1 MRRRLALTTAAVAV
15 MIVAAFLVPL
25 ALLVRNIAEDRALAA
40 ADRGA
45 ATLAPVIAAVD
56 DETAVTQVV
65 NATNASDI
73 GVVTVFLSDG
83 TILGTPGVV
92 DANVDLARTGRSFST
107 PVAGGVQVL
116 VPVVGADGQTDV
128 VRVFVEDS
136 RLRDGVV
143 PAWIVLGGLGVALV
157 LVAVIVADRLGRSI
171 VNPMN
176 DLARTAE
183 RLGHGELTARVEP
196 SGPPEVAEVGQTL
209 NELAGRIGELLDAE
223 RESIANLSHRLR
235 TPMTGLRL
243 DIDGLRDLDER
254 SRMTDDVEALTAAI
268 DRVIRDARNRVDD
281 PQRAHAD
288 LALDRTR
295 TGGLLGRARRRPRP
309 DRITPTSQI
318 GRVWS
323 RSRPTTW
330 KRRSTRCSTT
340 SSPTQATATR
350 SWSSSRHAAK
360 AAGCSSS
367 RTRVRAS
374 KDSDAAATRG
384 VSAGGSTGLGLDI
397 ARQTAEASGGRLEV
411 TRASSGGTRVTME
424 LGQPGPL

>member
-25 ALLVRNIAEDRALAA
+25 ALLVRSIAEDRALAA

-65 NATNASDI
+65 DATNASDI
-73 GVVTVFLSDG
+73 GAVTVFLSDG

-107 PVAGGVQVL
+107 PVAGGIQVL
-116 VPVVGADGQTDV
+116 VPVLGADGQTDV

-136 RLRDGVV
+136 RLHDGVV

-183 RLGHGELTARVEP
+183 RLGKGELTARVEP

-268 DRVIRDARNRVDD
+268 DRVIRDARNRVQD
-281 PQRAHAD
+281 PQRSQAD
-288 LALDRTR
+288 LALIARDRVAFWAA
-295 TGGLLGRARRRPRP
+295 LADDQGRAYHTDIPDLPCPVEVAPDDLEAAIDALLNNVFAHTGDRDSFMVIVTPRR
-309 DRITPTSQI
+309 
-318 GRVWS
+318 
-323 RSRPTTW
+323 
-330 KRRSTRCSTT
+330 
-340 SSPTQATATR
+340 
-350 SWSSSRHAAK
+350 
-360 AAGCSSS
+360 AGGG
-367 RTRVRAS
+367 VLVVEDEGPGVA
-374 KDSDAAATRG
+374 DEGAAATRG
-384 VSAGGSTGLGLDI
+384 VSAAGSTGLGLDI
-397 ARQTAEASGGRLEV
+397 ARTTAEASGGRLEV
-411 TRASSGGTRVTME
+411 TRASAGGTRVTME
-424 LGQPGPL
+424 LGQPRPL